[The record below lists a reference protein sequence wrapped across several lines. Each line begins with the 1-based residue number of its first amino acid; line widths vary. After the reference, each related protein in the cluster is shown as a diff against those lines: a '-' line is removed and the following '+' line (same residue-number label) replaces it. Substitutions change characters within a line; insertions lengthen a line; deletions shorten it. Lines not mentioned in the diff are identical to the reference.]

1 MERWTFALAL
11 GLPLALL
18 QTCIFGSGDIA
29 EMAGG
34 LVGGIVVYG
43 LVAYGGLVVVDAVSG
58 AIRGTPEGERKE
70 EE

>member
-18 QTCIFGSGDIA
+18 QTWIFGSGDMA

-34 LVGGIVVYG
+34 LVGGIIVYG
-43 LVAYGGLVVVDAVSG
+43 LVAYGVLVVVDAVGG
-58 AIRGTPEGERKE
+58 AIRGTPEEGE
-70 EE
+70 EEE